1 LIGTA
6 LAAKVI
12 LDRMKNQLPF
22 LLFWAVTLDAV
33 LLQERLYDLGKVRIG
48 ADAAG
53 LRVTEAS
60 RATEQTNAD
69 LFIKPPN
76 DACPLQ
82 SRGRI
87 GRLTRCLELVVK
99 EIHHLLTISLL
110 AGVILEKPCPPP
122 FTTWSVEGTPAFF
135 SAAWSSSLWFMG
147 TTKSLSP

>member
-33 LLQERLYDLGKVRIG
+33 GKS
-48 ADAAG
+48 ASAPDAAG
-53 LRVTEAS
+53 LRVTDAS
-60 RATEQTNAD
+60 RATEQTKAD

-99 EIHHLLTISLL
+99 EIHHLFDDLIVGWCDLGKTVST
-110 AGVILEKPCPPP
+110 A
-122 FTTWSVEGTPAFF
+122 FYDVER
-135 SAAWSSSLWFMG
+135 
-147 TTKSLSP
+147 